1 MTDCSLT
8 PRQHEVLLLTAR
20 GMGLREI
27 AHALGVSRDTAKHHR
42 TAAVRRLGCADTH
55 QAVAEHTL
63 AHVLRVERR
72 RRRREAATEPLW
84 PDAPGRFVMVAA

>member
-1 MTDCSLT
+1 MTPCSLT

-55 QAVAEHTL
+55 QAVAVHTL
-63 AHVLRVERR
+63 AHVHRAR

-84 PDAPGRFVMVAA
+84 PDAARVYVVVAA